1 MLSPWSPNTSPPAI
15 LPRAQIQAHPV
26 SPASTSNVFENFYF
40 DDDQFS
46 LYLRVLTRGAC
57 GPERARELVR
67 DRPYDF
73 LTYLLRAQMVSIPYT
88 NFACRH
94 GPVPT
99 VSLDMDDIVEK
110 LLVRRIGGSRL
121 EVNMLLTAALSALDY
136 NCWMTAAK
144 FQPAADVERRTR
156 QGDDS

>member
-15 LPRAQIQAHPV
+15 LQRAQIDAQPA
-26 SPASTSNVFENFYF
+26 SPASTRNIWENFNF

-57 GPERARELVR
+57 NPERARQLAC

-73 LTYLLRAQMVSIPYT
+73 LTYLLRAQMVIIPYT

-94 GPVPT
+94 GAVPT

-110 LLVRRIGGSRL
+110 LLVRRVGGSRL
-121 EVNMLLTAALSALDY
+121 ELNMLLVAALAALDY
-136 NCWMTAAK
+136 ECWMTAAK
-144 FQPAADVERRTR
+144 FQPAADVERRTC